1 MIDTC
6 ADLKREIR
14 DLEVENEILK
24 NEKLGLHENINELRE
39 ELFLKDGDYSK
50 IEEKLLEVEGIVE
63 SLLNEKESLHATV
76 EKLETDLT
84 TNRCWNNSSQALDWL
99 NTHHSR
105 NKKGLG
111 YKHKR
116 TVYPIHRK
124 YVGLPEN
131 IVCFH
136 CGKTG
141 HYRYTCP
148 LRKHAN
154 EKNERYVKQI
164 WIRKDELYMSK
175 RMGPKWIWVP
185 KTNP

>member
-1 MIDTC
+1 ML
-6 ADLKREIR
+6 A
-14 DLEVENEILK
+14 ENK
-24 NEKLGLHENINELRE
+24 
-39 ELFLKDGDYSK
+39 
-50 IEEKLLEVEGIVE
+50 
-63 SLLNEKESLHATV
+63 
-76 EKLETDLT
+76 DLT
-84 TNRCWNNSSQALDWL
+84 TKAKRTEHDLATNKLWNKSSQALDWL

-111 YKHKR
+111 YKPKR

-141 HYRYTCP
+141 HYRYSCP
-148 LRKHAN
+148 SRRYAI

-164 WIRKDELYMSK
+164 WIRKDELYLSK
-175 RMGPKWIWVP
+175 RIGPKWIWVP